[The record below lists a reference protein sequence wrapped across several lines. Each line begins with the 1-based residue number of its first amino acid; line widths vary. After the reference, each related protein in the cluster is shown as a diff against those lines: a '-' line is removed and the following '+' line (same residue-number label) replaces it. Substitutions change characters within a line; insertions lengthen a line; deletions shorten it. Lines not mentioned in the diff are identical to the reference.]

1 MDVPA
6 DRRYSAEHEWALI
19 EDDGI
24 VRIGISE
31 FAQHELGDVIYV
43 ELPKVGTRVKQKDQ
57 MGEIES
63 VKAVSDLFS
72 PVTGEV
78 VEVNDAL
85 GDDPETV
92 NSAPTGDGWF
102 FKIRFADPSELDGL
116 MDEAAYLE
124 FVKGL

>member
-43 ELPKVGTRVKQKDQ
+43 ELPKVGARVKQKDQ

-78 VEVNDAL
+78 VEVNAAVKDKPEMVNDDPYNGGWLVKVKPDDAGELDAL
-85 GDDPETV
+85 
-92 NSAPTGDGWF
+92 
-102 FKIRFADPSELDGL
+102 
-116 MDEAAYLE
+116 MDSAAYQSQTE
-124 FVKGL
+124 

>member
-1 MDVPA
+1 MEVPA
-6 DRRYSAEHEWALI
+6 DRRYSAEHEWALV
-19 EDDGI
+19 EDDGT

-43 ELPKVGTRVKQKDQ
+43 ELPKVGARVKQKDQ

-78 VEVNDAL
+78 VEVNAAVKDKPELVNEDPYNGGWLVKVKPDDA
-85 GDDPETV
+85 G
-92 NSAPTGDGWF
+92 
-102 FKIRFADPSELDGL
+102 ELDGL
-116 MDEAAYLE
+116 MDSAAYQSQTE
-124 FVKGL
+124 